1 MDLLHRTQAMLATS
15 TLCLHK
21 MASSHTKVMEAFL
34 SEDHASRLHNLPF
47 NKGLILIQQSLGVY
61 WELTSDTFTFQ
72 VTLEEKPLTRR
83 GVLSVTNSLYNL
95 LGIAAPAS
103 PATCRE
109 QARIGRRCYSL
120 RTLKEIKLPC
130 SYSNK
135 ALKKATR
142 RELLTFGGASEMAI
156 KGVSYLRIA
165 QNTVN
170 GSVSFVL
177 GRAKLTPAHATTIP
191 CLELCAAV
199 LGVELSELIYDEL
212 EQKPD
217 SVS

>member
-1 MDLLHRTQAMLATS
+1 MARSSVGNQQPLQPPGYHSTS
-15 TLCLHK
+15 
-21 MASSHTKVMEAFL
+21 
-34 SEDHASRLHNLPF
+34 
-47 NKGLILIQQSLGVY
+47 I
-61 WELTSDTFTFQ
+61 
-72 VTLEEKPLTRR
+72 TRYLQR
-83 GVLSVTNSLYNL
+83 
-95 LGIAAPAS
+95 AS
-103 PATCRE
+103 PYRKTVLLPSDSERNQTFLLLE
-109 QARIGRRCYSL
+109 QQG
-120 RTLKEIKLPC
+120 TV
-130 SYSNK
+130 
-135 ALKKATR
+135 KKATR
-142 RELLTFGGASEMAI
+142 RELHTFGGASEMAI

-165 QNTVN
+165 QNTVK